1 MVIGV
6 PKESYPGERR
16 VALTPAVLPALIHSG
31 LTVLVEAGAGTGAG
45 HADGDFKKAGAE
57 IVPSRSEIF
66 SAADI
71 VLQVLALNANPHAGL
86 ADLDLMHPGQ
96 VLIAFLRPLATNDN
110 NIGTLAQAR
119 VTGLAIELI
128 PRITR
133 AQSMD
138 ALSSMS
144 TVVGYKAVLAAAEA
158 LPKMF
163 PMLMTAAGTI
173 KPARIFVIGA
183 GIVGLEAIATAR
195 RLGAVV
201 KAYDVRPA
209 VKQEVESLGAS
220 FVELALKTG
229 EEQKAG
235 GYAKAQDENFYR
247 RQQELLTEAI
257 AESDVVITAAVVLGR
272 KAPVLI
278 TEAMVTR
285 MSAGSVIVD
294 LAAEQGGNCALSS
307 AGENVLHHGVTIR
320 SPINIASS
328 VPVHASQLYA
338 KNLSTFLLYLIK
350 DDQLRLDRDDPIV
363 RDTLI
368 TYGGEI
374 VNERI
379 REFLNLSPTE
389 LRGQQ

>member
-16 VALTPAVLPALIHSG
+16 VALTPAVLPGLIQRG
-31 LTVLVEAGAGTGAG
+31 LKILVEAGAGAGAG
-45 HADGDFKKAGAE
+45 HADGDFEKAGAG
-57 IVPSRSEIF
+57 IIGSRREIF

-71 VLQVLALNANPHAGL
+71 IVQVLALNANPLAGL
-86 ADLDLMHPGQ
+86 SDLALMRPHQ
-96 VLIAFLRPLATNDN
+96 ALIAFLRPLESRDN
-110 NIGTLAQAR
+110 NISALAKAR
-119 VTGLAIELI
+119 VTGLAVELM

-183 GIVGLEAIATAR
+183 GIVGLQAIATAR

-201 KAYDVRPA
+201 EAYDVRPA
-209 VKQEVESLGAS
+209 VKQEVESLGAR
-220 FVELALKTG
+220 FVEIPLETG
-229 EEQKAG
+229 EEEKAG
-235 GYAKAQDENFYR
+235 GYAKAQDETFYR
-247 RQQELLTEAI
+247 RQQELLTGVI
-257 AESDVVITAAVVLGR
+257 AESDVVITAAVVPGR

-278 TEAMVTR
+278 IEAMVER
-285 MSAGSVIVD
+285 MAAGSVIVD

-307 AGENVLHHGVTIR
+307 AGENVMHQGVTIM
-320 SPINIASS
+320 SPINIAST
-328 VPVHASQLYA
+328 VPFHASQLYA

-350 DDQLRLDRDDPIV
+350 DGRLRLDRDDPIV

-368 TYGGEI
+368 SYDGEI
-374 VNERI
+374 VNDRI
-379 REFLNLSPTE
+379 REFLQLPPVELSS
-389 LRGQQ
+389 QK

>member
-16 VALTPAVLPALIHSG
+16 VALTPAVLPSLIQSG
-31 LTVLVEAGAGTGAG
+31 LTVLIEAGAGVAAG
-45 HADGDFKKAGAE
+45 YADEDFEKSGAE
-57 IVPSRSEIF
+57 IIASRREIF

-71 VLQVLALNANPHAGL
+71 IVQVLALNANPLGGASDL
-86 ADLDLMHPGQ
+86 ALMSPHQ
-96 VLIAFLRPLATNDN
+96 TLIAFLRPLATQDN
-110 NIGTLAQAR
+110 KISALAKAR
-119 VTGLAIELI
+119 VTGFAVELM

-183 GIVGLEAIATAR
+183 GIVGLQAIATAR

-209 VKQEVESLGAS
+209 VRQEVESLGAR
-220 FVELALKTG
+220 FVEIGLETG
-229 EEQKAG
+229 EEEKAG
-235 GYAKAQDENFYR
+235 GYAKAKDESFYR
-247 RQQELLTEAI
+247 RQQELLTGAV
-257 AESDVVITAAVVLGR
+257 AESDVVITAAVVPGR
-272 KAPVLI
+272 KAPVLV
-278 TEAMVTR
+278 TEAMVEQ
-285 MSAGSVIVD
+285 MAAGSVIVD

-307 AGENVLHHGVTIR
+307 AGENVDRHGVTIM
-320 SPINIASS
+320 SPINIAST
-328 VPVHASQLYA
+328 VPFHASQLYA
-338 KNLSTFLLYLIK
+338 KNLSTLLLYLT
-350 DDQLRLDRDDPIV
+350 QNGELRLNDDDPII
-363 RDTLI
+363 TGILI
-368 TYGGEI
+368 TRDGEV
-374 VNERI
+374 VNQRI
-379 REFLNLSPTE
+379 REFLQLPPLE
-389 LRGQQ
+389 AGG